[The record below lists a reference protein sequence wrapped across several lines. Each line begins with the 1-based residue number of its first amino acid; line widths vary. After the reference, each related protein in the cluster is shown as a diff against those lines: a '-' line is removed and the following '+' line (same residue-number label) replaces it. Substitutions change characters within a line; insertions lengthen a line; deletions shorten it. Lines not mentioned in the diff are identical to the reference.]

1 MGAALPE
8 RSRLLVAVLYP
19 GDTITGSDLP
29 PLDGIAVAATT
40 TSTLAR
46 LAQTNSNARSY
57 PGIAASDVPALD
69 RQRQSARAALH
80 IAALGRLTAA
90 ERLATLLIE
99 QSLVLGR
106 ATPSGFAFDSP
117 LSREDIA
124 DYLALNPDT
133 LSRLMSQMKNSR
145 VIAMASRRKVIVRDF
160 DQLCAA
166 SPLAGALK
174 ALYRR

>member
-1 MGAALPE
+1 MGAVLPE

-19 GDTITGSDLP
+19 GDTITGSDLS
-29 PLDGIAVAATT
+29 PLDGIAVAATMA
-40 TSTLAR
+40 STLTR
-46 LAQTNSNARSY
+46 LPQTNPNVRNYA
-57 PGIAASDVPALD
+57 GAAATDALD
-69 RQRQSARAALH
+69 KQRQSARAALH

-99 QSLVLGR
+99 QSLVLGL
-106 ATPSGFAFDSP
+106 ATPSGYAFDSP

-133 LSRLMSQMKNSR
+133 LSRLMSQLKISR